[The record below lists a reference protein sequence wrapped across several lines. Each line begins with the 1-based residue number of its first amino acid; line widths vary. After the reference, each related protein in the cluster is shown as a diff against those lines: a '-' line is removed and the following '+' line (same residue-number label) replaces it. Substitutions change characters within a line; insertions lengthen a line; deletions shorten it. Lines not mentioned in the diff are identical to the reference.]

1 MTGSTR
7 TTAAAQAMSPRA
19 GSPRA
24 AAGGAGFQRLDPAT
38 GQVASSAPACRR
50 REAVQAA
57 GRAARAFA
65 DWSQTPPARRREI
78 LTHAAELVGAYE
90 PRIAA
95 AMQAEIG
102 ATPLWVR
109 FNLDVGRQHL
119 ENAAAMVTQV
129 TGTVQ
134 RDPSGLSFAFRE
146 PAGVCLAM
154 APWNAPFVLGM
165 RAVATALACG
175 NTVVLKASEICPE
188 THLLIG
194 RILSQAGLPE
204 GVLNIVTHAPEHA
217 QEVVEALIAHPS
229 VRRVNFTG
237 STRVGR
243 IVAETAARHLKRC
256 LLELGGKAPLIVLED
271 ADLDAAADAAAFGA
285 FFNQGQICMATDR
298 IVVLD
303 SVAEDFIARLAARAA
318 TLRAGDPRHDDCAL
332 GPLVSGNVAARLAEL
347 LRDAQAKG
355 AVLRAGGAP
364 RGSFMDAT
372 VVDGVAPGMALY
384 AEECFGPVAGICR
397 AATEAEAIGIANDTQ
412 YGLSAAIFSRD
423 TGRALRLA
431 RQLETGICHIN
442 GPTLDDRPDLP
453 IGGVKDSGYGRF
465 GGASVLDEFTDLR
478 WVSLAE
484 GPRSYPFPAPA
495 SGSERTDR

>member
-1 MTGSTR
+1 MTGSTQTR
-7 TTAAAQAMSPRA
+7 AGPGLAATAAS
-19 GSPRA
+19 
-24 AAGGAGFQRLDPAT
+24 GAEFQRLDPAT
-38 GQVASSAPACRR
+38 GLVASTAPACRR
-50 REAVQAA
+50 REAVLAA
-57 GRAARAFA
+57 SRAARSFSE
-65 DWSQTPPARRREI
+65 WSRTPPARRREI
-78 LTHAAELVGAYE
+78 LTRAAGLIGAHE
-90 PRIAA
+90 PEIAA
-95 AMQAEIG
+95 TMQAEIG

-119 ENAAAMVTQV
+119 ESAAAMVTQA

-146 PAGVCLAM
+146 PVGVCLAM

-175 NTVVLKASEICPE
+175 NSVVLKASEICPQ

-194 RILSQAGLPE
+194 RILTEAGLPE

-217 QEVVEALIAHPS
+217 QEVVEALIAHPA
-229 VRRVNFTG
+229 VRRINFTG

-243 IVAETAARHLKRC
+243 IIAETAARHLKRC

-271 ADLDAAADAAAFGA
+271 ADLEAAADAAAWGA

-298 IVVLD
+298 IVVMD
-303 SVAEDFIARLAARAA
+303 SVAEDFIALLSARAA
-318 TLRAGDPRHDDCAL
+318 RLRAGDPRQDACAL
-332 GPLVSGNVAARLAEL
+332 GPLVSANVAGRLAEL
-347 LRDAQAKG
+347 LRDAQDRG
-355 AVLRAGGAP
+355 AVLRAGGPP

-423 TGRALRLA
+423 SGRALRLA

-442 GPTLDDRPDLP
+442 GPTLNDRPDQP
-453 IGGVKDSGYGRF
+453 VGGVKDSGYGRF
-465 GGASVLDEFTDLR
+465 GGASVLDEFTELR
-478 WVSLAE
+478 WVTLADA
-484 GPRSYPFPAPA
+484 PRSYPFLQPPA
-495 SGSERTDR
+495 SDSEGADR